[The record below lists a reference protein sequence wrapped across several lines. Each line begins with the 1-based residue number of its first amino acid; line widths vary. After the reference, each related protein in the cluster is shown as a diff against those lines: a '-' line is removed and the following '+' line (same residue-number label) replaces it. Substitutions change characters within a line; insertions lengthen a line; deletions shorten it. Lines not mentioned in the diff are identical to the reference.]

1 MLVKCWI
8 SAYCNTK
15 KLLKNCQKIQ
25 SCYLNFKHLVSLE
38 KVLGMNSDDQSIQ
51 PIKTWSSKRG
61 KTSASCLDRCD
72 CLFLIGWESS
82 SKLSYTSHWSHDCFY
97 AHAIKFVFFVLS
109 NYWQALSVDL
119 APTLIVS
126 FLSISHFPVSKLRLY
141 VIELRRIGNNGR

>member
-1 MLVKCWI
+1 MLEKCLRKYQKV
-8 SAYCNTK
+8 AG
-15 KLLKNCQKIQ
+15 KLPKIQ

-61 KTSASCLDRCD
+61 KTSASCLARCD

-82 SKLSYTSHWSHDCFY
+82 SKLSYTSHWSQDCFY

-126 FLSISHFPVSKLRLY
+126 VLSISHFPVPKLRLNI
-141 VIELRRIGNNGR
+141 IELRRIGNNSR